1 MRDDDLADRI
11 EADYKTGG
19 VSEKRLAMLDYAVKL
34 TVNPGSVT
42 EHDVERLRDVEF
54 TDTDIL
60 HIAEVVGYYAYA
72 NRIADGLGIPLE
84 DWIPGEES

>member
-1 MRDDDLADRI
+1 
-11 EADYKTGG
+11 
-19 VSEKRLAMLDYAVKL
+19 MLDYAVKL
-34 TVNPGSVT
+34 TVNPGGVT

-60 HIAEVVGYYAYA
+60 HIAEVAGYYAYA

-84 DWIPGEES
+84 DWIPED